1 MCPDKLQYNEP
12 DPEISVS
19 QRIISRAR
27 HHFFAY
33 GFRGVTMDDLAAE
46 LGMSKKTL
54 YAHFPSKKALLEAV
68 VFDKFRSVEADLD
81 RIAAEHSSDFTASI
95 RTLLTCMQRHTE
107 ELQPPYIRDVQ
118 KTPELFEVVRT
129 RRRQIIQKYFGRL
142 LEEGQQAGAIRKDIP
157 AWLITEIVLGVI
169 EAIVNPS
176 KIGELGLSPTTA
188 LSAILKII
196 LEGVTTET
204 GRSGL

>member
-1 MCPDKLQYNEP
+1 MRPDQTKSN
-12 DPEISVS
+12 DSNVEIPVS
-19 QRIISRAR
+19 RRIVSRAR

-33 GFRGVTMDDLAAE
+33 GFRGVTMDDLATE

-68 VFDKFRSVEADLD
+68 VLDKFRSVEADLD
-81 RIAAEHSSDFTASI
+81 QIAAERSSDFSASI
-95 RTLLTCMQRHTE
+95 RSLLTCMQRHTE
-107 ELQPPYIRDVQ
+107 ELRPPYIRDVQ

-129 RRRQIIQKYFGRL
+129 RRREMIQSYFGKL
-142 LEEGQQAGAIRKDIP
+142 LEEGQKAGAIRKDIP

-176 KIGELGLSPTTA
+176 KMGELGLSPTTA

-204 GRSGL
+204 GRS